1 MNSTAPRPR
10 RRWLRRLLILAV
22 LFALLFALAPTL
34 SAPLV
39 RARLEA
45 ALTERTGGE
54 VTLESLSLSWPGSAT
69 LEGLVLRGPDGD
81 EHARV
86 GRAHAS
92 VGLLA
97 ALRGRYLA
105 QVEVE
110 DWFARAERRPDGS
123 WSLEELIKGDEARGG
138 DPESPQST
146 EPPQASEP
154 PFVQARVQLSDGT
167 LELHDGD
174 QTATC
179 TLGRVCLDLVGL
191 DRPAPFEVAG
201 DLTAAGPYALEAGTL
216 SLSGELTIEPELV
229 VDAALEVAGRSLR
242 APGEVAEET
251 VELSTALEFD
261 GASVAVAELH
271 LESSIVSGDLKGRLE
286 GIAGEELAL
295 RGVQG
300 DLTYLPDALGKLLA
314 PHLPG
319 ELSGAEPE
327 RLEITFDGPLASF
340 SLDDLLSGCEGRSH
354 LGLGL
359 FSAYGIEARG
369 GLGVDVGEGRLQL
382 DGQLEAAGGALNLGA
397 SYSQDGARL
406 SLALDGARASA
417 QLAPLLGELHPVFA
431 GLDQIEGASLEGA
444 LTAELEL
451 SVDGPVSLT
460 GLTEGFD
467 LSRVRGRGSLA
478 LDQGRLRGSPLLS
491 ELLTALGEPAE
502 TALELAPMSFTLGGD
517 RLDYAERWRWAIDG
531 VDTWFSGGLT
541 LDGGLDLV
549 WEVPITRELAREHS
563 VLEALEGGSL
573 QVPLRGTVT
582 APELDWNA
590 ALEGVAEQALKARIT
605 EELGID
611 ELGIDELSIDELLR
625 GGDAPA
631 ILREADRL
639 YSEGEK
645 TEAAKLYSTLRK
657 KHRLSTVYLLNKSR
671 IDDRRK
677 APKER

>member
-201 DLTAAGPYALEAGTL
+201 DLTAAGPYALGAGTL

-531 VDTWFSGGLT
+531 VDTWFTALNKFVEARDMFVCPTRPERNGFYYLNIGYAYNYCYMTYVCIPETGNFAASFNNYSRGIK
-541 LDGGLDLV
+541 LDMLERPGETIVITDSNLHDFDGNPQYYVGWQPNMALWDPMI
-549 WEVPITRELAREHS
+549 VPETRHF
-563 VLEALEGGSL
+563 
-573 QVPLRGTVT
+573 
-582 APELDWNA
+582 D
-590 ALEGVAEQALKARIT
+590 VADILFADGHVG
-605 EELGID
+605 ELGD
-611 ELGIDELSIDELLR
+611 EAFHDPTLW
-625 GGDAPA
+625 
-631 ILREADRL
+631 DR
-639 YSEGEK
+639 K
-645 TEAAKLYSTLRK
+645 
-657 KHRLSTVYLLNKSR
+657 
-671 IDDRRK
+671 
-677 APKER
+677 